1 MMKRLS
7 LALAFLL
14 ALAGSSHAQGG
25 MGPGPGMVHSTGSS
39 YSGPGDVVSG
49 ATAWGSCARAY
60 NAAYANGTNPLCDL
74 VDTSAGGTAICT
86 LRVLTTGFVDLAG
99 SYCTGSTTP
108 AAACA
113 AAAGGACRVSKIY
126 DQTGTTTGWV
136 NATNSQRPVLT
147 FSALNSLPGWTCTA
161 AANSFLA
168 TNAAITIAT
177 PPITYVAVAKRT
189 ANFTT
194 LQAMLGWGTAPNSS
208 LSFNTSANTAAI
220 SQNGAGFATL
230 GSLTDSSFH
239 AVQGFVDATGLAGVL
254 SADGTDGS
262 SASVGTDAVSSRAL
276 RVCRFAGGSSLDG
289 VMMEA
294 GIWAVALDGTQRG
307 NLNSNMHG
315 TNGYNF

>member
-1 MMKRLS
+1 MIFRFVLIAW
-7 LALAFLL
+7 LALCGIAN
-14 ALAGSSHAQGG
+14 AQLSGG
-25 MGPGPGMVHSTGSS
+25 MQFPGPGTVHSATT
-39 YSGPGDVVSG
+39 YQGPGDVISG

-74 VDTSAGGTAICT
+74 VDTSAGSTAICT
-86 LRVLTTGFVDLAG
+86 LRVKTDGFVDLTG
-99 SYCTGSTTP
+99 TYCTGSADPPT
-108 AAACA
+108 ACA

-126 DQTGTTTGWV
+126 DQVGTTTGWV

-168 TNAAITIAT
+168 TNAVITIAT
-177 PPITYVAVAKRT
+177 PPITYVAVGKRT

-194 LQAMLGWGTAPNSS
+194 LQALAGWSTAPNSS
-208 LSFNTSANTAAI
+208 LSFNTSASTAAI

-230 GSLTDSSFH
+230 GSVADSSFH
-239 AVQGFVDATGLAGVL
+239 ALQGFVDAAGTAGVL

-262 SASVGTDAVSSRAL
+262 SATVGNDAVSSRAS
-276 RVCRFAGGSSLDG
+276 RVCRFAGGNSLDG

-294 GIWAVALDGTQRG
+294 GVWAASFDGTQRG
-307 NLNSNMHG
+307 NLNSNIHG